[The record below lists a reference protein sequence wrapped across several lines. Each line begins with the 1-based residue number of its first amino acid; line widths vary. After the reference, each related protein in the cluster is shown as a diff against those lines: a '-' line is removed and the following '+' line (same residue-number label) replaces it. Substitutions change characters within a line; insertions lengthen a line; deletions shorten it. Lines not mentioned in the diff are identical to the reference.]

1 MIFYFCYQDV
11 SEIYSGD
18 ISALFGIDCASGD
31 TFVSKPK
38 FQLSMESM
46 HIPDPVIS
54 LAMKPQ
60 RKVFFKFIVKH
71 FW

>member
-1 MIFYFCYQDV
+1 MGD
-11 SEIYSGD
+11 IYAGD

-46 HIPDPVIS
+46 HVPDPVIS
-54 LAMKPQ
+54 LAMRPQ
-60 RKVFFKFIVKH
+60 KKVGVTGGG
-71 FW
+71 